1 MKISSRVWVSNP
13 WPQSSGRNFM
23 RWKENQVKER
33 ASVVVFVI
41 VVVKVVTDVHVMEL
55 GHTDD

>member
-1 MKISSRVWVSNP
+1 MSNP

>member
-1 MKISSRVWVSNP
+1 
-13 WPQSSGRNFM
+13 M

-41 VVVKVVTDVHVMEL
+41 VVAEVVTDVHVMEL